1 MSIKGERNRM
11 NEEDLK
17 WALKTIKKKRVN
29 IGVLLMSDNFQ
40 EYNTLIFQKEI
51 LNHREFSKL
60 KKIITEV

>member
-1 MSIKGERNRM
+1 M

-17 WALKTIKKKRVN
+17 WAIKTIKKKKVN

-51 LNHREFSKL
+51 LTHREFTKL
-60 KKIITEV
+60 KRIIVEVE

>member
-1 MSIKGERNRM
+1 M

-17 WALKTIKKKRVN
+17 WAIKTIKKKKVN

-51 LNHREFSKL
+51 LTHREFTKL
-60 KKIITEV
+60 KRIVVEVE

>member
-1 MSIKGERNRM
+1 MSAKGERYRM

-51 LNHREFSKL
+51 LNHREFTKL

>member
-1 MSIKGERNRM
+1 M

-51 LNHREFSKL
+51 LNHREFTKL

>member
-1 MSIKGERNRM
+1 M

-17 WALKTIKKKRVN
+17 WAIKTIKKKKVN

-51 LNHREFSKL
+51 LTHREFTKL
-60 KKIITEV
+60 KRIIMEVG

>member
-1 MSIKGERNRM
+1 M

-40 EYNTLIFQKEI
+40 EYNTFIFQKEI

>member
-1 MSIKGERNRM
+1 M

-17 WALKTIKKKRVN
+17 WAIKTIKKKKVN

-51 LNHREFSKL
+51 LTHREFTKL
-60 KKIITEV
+60 KRIVVEVG